1 MRIIEIRIQVA
12 DERVITEIELVNFAE
27 TIKDYIYDLEDSA
40 IQDVTYEIRDD
51 YQDDS
56 LTANSAF
63 NKEN

>member
-12 DERVITEIELVNFAE
+12 DEKVITEIELANFAE

-63 NKEN
+63 NKEK